1 MLLIFWSKTNENIRF
16 HRRKNEISFWDFLS
30 FAIPRFR
37 LSPFGRKSHSLRSML
52 TLIDFDIID
61 CNPGEVN
68 LIIVHNS
75 TSWSKTPRVSFIIGE
90 FQISGKSFD
99 ESAIVIFRFRETVDG
114 TTFVELDIKARGCG
128 QEGYHQIPMSTGDY
142 RFVVNKLRRLQNEVE
157 SGEMDH

>member
-1 MLLIFWSKTNENIRF
+1 
-16 HRRKNEISFWDFLS
+16 
-30 FAIPRFR
+30 
-37 LSPFGRKSHSLRSML
+37 ML